1 VLQTADIVLY
11 DTDIVPVGED
21 QRQHLEFARD
31 VAERFNSRYGET
43 LKPPRAV
50 IPEVGAR
57 IMDLQEPERKMSTT
71 GGTPQGTVLV
81 LDSPDVI
88 RRKFKSAVTDSGREI
103 VRSDDKPGVTNLID
117 IMSIATGEPPQAIEG
132 RYDGQGYGQFKEDV
146 AEAVVEMFAPVK
158 TRYEELRTD
167 NAELERLLR
176 LGAEKARAVSSPTL
190 GKMLERMGFVPR

>member
-1 VLQTADIVLY
+1 
-11 DTDIVPVGED
+11 
-21 QRQHLEFARD
+21 
-31 VAERFNSRYGET
+31 
-43 LKPPRAV
+43 
-50 IPEVGAR
+50 
-57 IMDLQEPERKMSTT
+57 MDLQEPERKMSTT